1 MLFVSSGT
9 RNAESAD
16 IGVYN
21 TFVRNQ
27 ANGGHADIRPL
38 AGQFKALIS
47 TGAVDA
53 RDNTGTHPNADIP
66 IYWLSGDKAADDY
79 ADLYDGGWDSNA
91 GRYQDGSAV
100 GTLGE
105 RVWTGSQSD
114 GTQSNRP
121 TANVVVTVGFTNVS
135 GKEID
140 SQADDD
146 KSDDR
151 KLYGLSPV
159 FTVVG
164 APTAPRD
171 VLAWSGDT
179 ELGVSWRTPANSG
192 GTPVSFYDLRHRPT
206 TDDDSGTW
214 TEVDSVWSADPGGD
228 LTYTLT
234 GLTNGTSYDVQVRA
248 VNAGFDGE
256 WSATVTAT
264 PMAGLSAAD
273 PTQVLPD
280 WALTPTGLE
289 VGDRFRLLFVSSGT
303 RNAESA
309 DIGVY
314 NTFVQNQAQGGDANL
329 GPIAG
334 QFKALISTSA
344 VDARDNTGTTYTS
357 GNKGVAIYWVGGA
370 KVADD
375 YEDFYDGG
383 WDSNAPKDQSGGDVS
398 GNINVWTGSDSDG
411 TESGTS
417 EQFGAGDS
425 IVQYGRP
432 RTSGEEIRGAQRSA
446 DNAHYLYGL
455 SPVFTVVGVPPEFDM
470 DSYSFQLAEN
480 ADGSGETA
488 VDVGMVGTEEHSGTV
503 TYSITAGN
511 TGDVFVIGSDSGA
524 ITYVG
529 GGENFEA
536 FTDDPNVDDDGPDFA
551 FSLTVQAGASG
562 LSADVTVTVA
572 VTDVDE
578 PPGKPAA
585 PTLSAGTATS
595 LTVNWVEPENTGPPI
610 TGYNVRH
617 RRVASP
623 EQSWMTNEGLSGAT
637 RSITLGNL
645 DVSYVYEV
653 QVQAFSDE
661 GTGEWSDA
669 AAATTAAAN
678 SAPAFGADCCAF
690 DLAENA
696 DGSVTAIEV
705 GTVPA
710 TDSDGHT
717 VSYSIT
723 GGNTGN
729 VFSIGESSGVITYT
743 GSGEDHETTASFAL
757 TVRATDRIANTDVTV
772 TVNVTDVNART
783 RSSSPPPRPSKW
795 RRTPRRWPRRRPRT
809 RTPPIA

>member
-1 MLFVSSGT
+1 MDSVWSADPGGDLTYTLTGLTNGTSYDVQVRAVNAGFDGEWSATVTATPMAGLSAADPTQVLPDWALTPTGLEVGDQFRLLFVSSGT

-280 WALTPTGLE
+280 WALTPRGWK
-289 VGDRFRLLFVSSGT
+289 
-303 RNAESA
+303 
-309 DIGVY
+309 
-314 NTFVQNQAQGGDANL
+314 L
-329 GPIAG
+329 G
-334 QFKALISTSA
+334 
-344 VDARDNTGTTYTS
+344 
-357 GNKGVAIYWVGGA
+357 
-370 KVADD
+370 
-375 YEDFYDGG
+375 
-383 WDSNAPKDQSGGDVS
+383 
-398 GNINVWTGSDSDG
+398 TGS
-411 TESGTS
+411 
-417 EQFGAGDS
+417 A
-425 IVQYGRP
+425 
-432 RTSGEEIRGAQRSA
+432 
-446 DNAHYLYGL
+446 
-455 SPVFTVVGVPPEFDM
+455 
-470 DSYSFQLAEN
+470 
-480 ADGSGETA
+480 
-488 VDVGMVGTEEHSGTV
+488 
-503 TYSITAGN
+503 
-511 TGDVFVIGSDSGA
+511 
-524 ITYVG
+524 
-529 GGENFEA
+529 
-536 FTDDPNVDDDGPDFA
+536 
-551 FSLTVQAGASG
+551 
-562 LSADVTVTVA
+562 
-572 VTDVDE
+572 
-578 PPGKPAA
+578 
-585 PTLSAGTATS
+585 
-595 LTVNWVEPENTGPPI
+595 
-610 TGYNVRH
+610 
-617 RRVASP
+617 
-623 EQSWMTNEGLSGAT
+623 
-637 RSITLGNL
+637 
-645 DVSYVYEV
+645 
-653 QVQAFSDE
+653 
-661 GTGEWSDA
+661 
-669 AAATTAAAN
+669 
-678 SAPAFGADCCAF
+678 CC
-690 DLAENA
+690 
-696 DGSVTAIEV
+696 S
-705 GTVPA
+705 
-710 TDSDGHT
+710 
-717 VSYSIT
+717 
-723 GGNTGN
+723 
-729 VFSIGESSGVITYT
+729 
-743 GSGEDHETTASFAL
+743 
-757 TVRATDRIANTDVTV
+757 
-772 TVNVTDVNART
+772 
-783 RSSSPPPRPSKW
+783 
-795 RRTPRRWPRRRPRT
+795 
-809 RTPPIA
+809 